1 MTSPPT
7 ASPGRFPAG
16 SAAFP
21 HRHLLGIAGLQ
32 PWEIEFIL
40 AEAEQWVALNRSG
53 AAKRD
58 DRLRGLTIINAFFEN
73 STRTLLSFEIAGKR
87 LGAASSSGAR
97 RSLRMLLK
105 RWFGLS
111 LRSVTSPI
119 AKRLFRSRTILNSF
133 RSGAISHAPSPIPRS
148 RRKDGETGD

>member
-58 DRLRGLTIINAFFEN
+58 DRLRLYGGQLALCESPLGGLRAAL
-73 STRTLLSFEIAGKR
+73 TLPLS
-87 LGAASSSGAR
+87 
-97 RSLRMLLK
+97 
-105 RWFGLS
+105 
-111 LRSVTSPI
+111 P
-119 AKRLFRSRTILNSF
+119 
-133 RSGAISHAPSPIPRS
+133 
-148 RRKDGETGD
+148 